1 MENKIY
7 RINRS
12 RSLERLSERL
22 GSSFSLASAIRD
34 LLKTRNSL
42 DILEIG
48 FGYGHVLLELAWLFR
63 EQEVRFNGVDK
74 RLNIANREELREAA
88 VHFNIVPASDIDR
101 FTLPLLH
108 SYDATSMHFAD
119 ESIDFVYSA
128 FVVRFIEHKD
138 KFIEEVCRVLR
149 PGGRAVLHIGGANWN
164 YPYGKKTDNRHL
176 THFLN
181 RFVLKYGDELIP
193 LPIYMKLFESNT
205 FNFKFADHPHCIL
218 LIHKTASG
226 KLSLNLDFNE
236 KLSMSG
242 RKLPLRNRKGDI
254 KGGFRTV
261 YDIHGQYYDALF
273 DRGLLS
279 IEYIKHSRKL
289 PLH

>member
-1 MENKIY
+1 MY

-12 RSLERLSERL
+12 RSLEMLSERL
-22 GSSFSLASAIRD
+22 GSSFSLASTIHD

-63 EQEVRFNGVDK
+63 DQKVRFNGVDK
-74 RLNIANREELREAA
+74 RLNIANDDELREAA
-88 VHFNIVPASDIDR
+88 AHFNIIPPSDLDR
-101 FTLPLLH
+101 ITLPLLH

-128 FVVRFIEHKD
+128 FVVRFIERKD

-149 PGGRAVLHIGGANWN
+149 PGGRAVIHIGGANWN
-164 YPYGKKTDNRHL
+164 YPYGRKIDNRHL
-176 THFLN
+176 TNFLN

-193 LPIYMKLFESNT
+193 LPIYMKLFEGNT

-226 KLSLNLDFNE
+226 KLNLNLDYDE
-236 KLSMSG
+236 KLSMPG
-242 RKLPLRNRKGDI
+242 RKLPLRNRKGEI
-254 KGGFRTV
+254 KGGFRSV
-261 YDIHGQYYDALF
+261 YHIHGQYYDALF
-273 DRGLLS
+273 DRELLS
-279 IEYIKHSRKL
+279 IEYIKHTRKL
-289 PLH
+289 KLH